1 MPIQRIGSR
10 PNALVHQAAAGFF
23 LDGTQPSSNLPVFDA
38 NANLVFPEETLA
50 NGSGLFEFG
59 HDRTSEVQRVT
70 IEVPSADVAGWS
82 LFVSGPAGDVL
93 IETTAV
99 MAASYTATAV
109 PFPLMRGESVKL
121 IMVGASAGLIRGS
134 VVANTVDS

>member
-1 MPIQRIGSR
+1 MAIQRVGPR
-10 PNALVHQAAAGFF
+10 PRALVHQAAAGFTF
-23 LDGTQPSSNLPVFDA
+23 DGTQPSSNLPTFDA
-38 NANLVFPEETLA
+38 SGNLVFPTEVAA
-50 NGSGLFEFG
+50 NGSGLFEFEQ
-59 HDRTSEVQRVT
+59 DRTSEVCRVH

-82 LFVSGPAGDVL
+82 LYVTDGTLDVL

-99 MAASYTATAV
+99 MAASYIVSNT

-121 IMVGASAGLIRGS
+121 VMAGASAGLIRAN